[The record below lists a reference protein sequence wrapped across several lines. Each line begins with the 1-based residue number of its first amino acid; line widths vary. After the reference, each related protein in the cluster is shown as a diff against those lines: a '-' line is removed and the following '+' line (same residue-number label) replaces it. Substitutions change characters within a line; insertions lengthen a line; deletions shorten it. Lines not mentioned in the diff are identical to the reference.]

1 MRKID
6 VFCGSITDCTT
17 MCIVNSSNTS
27 IGLGSGV
34 SSAIRQA
41 CGGVEFQEEC
51 RAVLEEQ
58 FAGSTLPQGEV
69 AITTGGT
76 SQYRWIFHAATMD
89 FKKSNKTTYAAVRS
103 CMLNSLKTAERVIE
117 EEGLD
122 DFTIGVPLFGS
133 DTGGLSA
140 EDSCNAICEAM
151 KAHFKNNRESLISQI
166 LIVNKKPDVCNTL
179 KLILERHFVMR

>member
-6 VFCGSITDCTT
+6 VFCGSITDSPT

-41 CGGVEFQEEC
+41 CGGVAFQQEC
-51 RAVLEEQ
+51 REALEDYDD
-58 FAGSTLPQGEV
+58 GTLPQGQV
-69 AITTGGT
+69 AVTTGGT

-89 FKKSNKTTYAAVRS
+89 FKKSNKTTHKAVRS
-103 CMLNSLKTAERVIE
+103 CMLNSLKTAERIIE

-122 DFTIGVPLFGS
+122 DFTLGVPLFGA
-133 DTGGLSA
+133 DTGGLSS

-151 KAHFKNNRESLISQI
+151 KAHFKNNRGSLISQI
-166 LIVNKKPDVCNTL
+166 LVVNKKSDVCNTV
-179 KLILERHFVMR
+179 KLILGRHFVLR

>member
-6 VFCGSITDCTT
+6 VFCGSITDCPT
-17 MCIVNSSNTS
+17 MCIVNSSNTA

-34 SSAIRQA
+34 SSAIREA
-41 CGGVEFQEEC
+41 CGGVVFQKEC
-51 RAVLEEQ
+51 REALEE
-58 FAGSTLPQGEV
+58 FDGGVLPQGQV
-69 AITTGGT
+69 AVTTGGS
-76 SQYRWIFHAATMD
+76 SQYRWVFHAATMD
-89 FKKSNKTTYAAVRS
+89 FKKSNKATYTVVQS
-103 CMLNSLKTAERVIE
+103 CMLNSLKAAERVIE

-133 DTGGLSA
+133 DTGGLSI

-166 LIVNKKPDVCNTL
+166 LIVNKKPDVCNMV
-179 KLILERHFVMR
+179 KMILGRHFVLE